1 MPKPKDTLSNESL
14 SDKKKAPTGLGWAS
28 KLMGK
33 AADKMANR
41 TIFGGMKSEPVT
53 AADVP
58 EVRTTALPGGVLN
71 NAQLDV
77 ITMPFVSPDSGK
89 THQIEGYHLPAQPGK
104 PTMVFFG
111 GTDMDRKAAHY
122 KDHIKTMADQ
132 AKGQGT
138 GLIVMDYPTNAN
150 EGKIKS
156 QVDQMQQHMANN
168 MGIPLNQQA
177 YAGYSLGGNTALY
190 AARTN
195 PDAAGLHLTS
205 TVSSIRQESKNAM
218 AAAGSIS
225 KIADKGQLSTL
236 MDNIDETRQLIAA
249 QQVRPGGPMPV
260 SIVYSSQERFGE
272 AGNNHMAPL
281 LNEFNNYPGPPIVPA
296 VSDMAAPDNVD
307 AHEFILKT
315 PESFNSMSAFIR
327 TADQSLQAR
336 QALPAPGVAP
346 VVPAVGPVMGPAVA
360 PVVAPPVP
368 TVTPVMP
375 AGIPAAPGMMGA
387 HRPAAPPTPAPVPPP
402 PPPLPV
408 ADHEPDVG
416 SLTTSTDDTTS
427 LGEFED
433 EEMDLD
439 DLDDLGFDFSAD
451 DPSPDTLKENNPS
464 VATSSAYGLN
474 EEEFDD
480 FEQDVEQTQQTQEPR
495 DLLPHQAP
503 EPGSQEM
510 KPLGQNFVEGEKNV
524 PSRTTMVNNTEV
536 SVKEKEWLR
545 QMSNEARDAKGL
557 DEFSKDEWAEK
568 KNAGTTLYMDEEQRE
583 EAKVGFATQNNPS
596 AADGTSV
603 AVTDKD
609 GRDLDGR
616 NIFVMDQEGQ
626 MFAHDEADSTRSL
639 KEGTAPDLPGNV
651 PDKEVHV
658 HHSSFL
664 AGEDVAAAGEFVVGS
679 NTVLRD
685 QPLTQAEADKLGVDT
700 KTAEVSALKEVNNRS
715 GHYQPGAQQAL
726 QSLDQ
731 FDRQGVD
738 MDNTKFTLHRSG
750 ADGGP
755 AIVDGMAKE
764 FMQGRATP
772 GELENAAG
780 NEELTAKLKG
790 AAENTFVA
798 RHNVMNELKDGQPDL
813 NRVHRDDLPDVRS
826 TDKPKIEF
834 DDDDD
839 GVSVDFDDADSG
851 YALKSDAEEALA
863 VKEDVSNE
871 VGVHEPLEQQQTTAS
886 YAPPDDDFILD
897 ADEEAEEQAVEED
910 VSNEV
915 GVNEPLEQQQ
925 TTASYAP
932 PDDDLSPD
940 VDEDASVDV
949 DASLDGPDDDA
960 KQTQSAPAVSSPAD
974 DGPAPKAPSVRD
986 SLRASSQKQNTFQQ
1000 GVQPNSVRGNV
1011 KVDIGSQRAPAPGPK
1026 VGG

>member
-33 AADKMANR
+33 AADKMANKS
-41 TIFGGMKSEPVT
+41 IFKGMKSEPVA

-58 EVRTTALPGGVLN
+58 DLLMTRAPAGGVGVN

-77 ITMPFVSPDSGK
+77 ISMPFVSPDSGK
-89 THQIEGYHLPAQPGK
+89 THQIEGYQLPAQPGK

-111 GTDMDRKAAHY
+111 GTDMDRKAPHY
-122 KDHIKTMADQ
+122 KALIKNMAED
-132 AKGQGT
+132 AKRQGT

-150 EGKIKS
+150 EGKIKA

-177 YAGYSLGGNTALY
+177 YAGYSLGGNPALY

-249 QQVRPGGPMPV
+249 QQGRPGGPMPV
-260 SIVYSSQERFGE
+260 SIVYSDQERFGE

-281 LNEFNNYPGPPIVPA
+281 LNEFNNYPGGQVKVA
-296 VSDMAAPDNVD
+296 VSTMAVAAHED
-307 AHEFILKT
+307 AHQVILRT
-315 PESFNSMSAFIR
+315 PENIMSMADFAR
-327 TADQSLQAR
+327 DADQSVQAR

-346 VVPAVGPVMGPAVA
+346 VVPAVGPGMGPAVA
-360 PVVAPPVP
+360 PVVAPPV
-368 TVTPVMP
+368 VGFTPVMP
-375 AGIPAAPGMMGA
+375 AGPPAALGVAGG
-387 HRPAAPPTPAPVPPP
+387 HRATSPPTPAPVPPP

-408 ADHEPDVG
+408 ADHETDVD

-427 LGEFED
+427 LSEFEE
-433 EEMDLD
+433 EEM
-439 DLDDLGFDFSAD
+439 DLDDLGFDFSDD
-451 DPSPDTLKENNPS
+451 DPSPDALKAESPS
-464 VATSSAYGLN
+464 VPSMGTSPDSELDAE

-480 FEQDVEQTQQTQEPR
+480 FELDMQQNQQRELR
-495 DLLPHQAP
+495 PHQAP
-503 EPGSQEM
+503 EPGTQEM
-510 KPLGQNFVEGEKNV
+510 QPLGQKYVDGEKNL
-524 PSRTTMVNNTEV
+524 PSRTTQVDDQEV

-557 DEFSKDEWAEK
+557 AEFSKDEWAAK
-568 KNAGTTLYMDEEQRE
+568 QNVGSTLYMNEEQRD
-583 EAKVGFATQNNPS
+583 EAKVGFATQNNP
-596 AADGTSV
+596 AAPEGTSV
-603 AVTDKD
+603 AVTDQD
-609 GRDLDGR
+609 GQDLDGK
-616 NIFVMDQEGQ
+616 NIFVMDQDGQ
-626 MFAHDEADSTRSL
+626 MFSYNEADTTRSL
-639 KEGTAPDLPGNV
+639 KEGAAPDLPGNV
-651 PDKEVHV
+651 PDKQVHV

-664 AGEDVAAAGEFVVGS
+664 AGEDVAAAGEFVVGN

-685 QPLTQAEADKLGVDT
+685 QPLSQEEADDLGVDA

-715 GHYQPGAQQAL
+715 GHYLPGAQQAL

-755 AIVDGMAKE
+755 STVEGMAKE
-764 FMQGRATP
+764 LMQGRATP
-772 GELENAAG
+772 EELENAAG
-780 NEELTAKLKG
+780 NEELTTKLQG

-798 RHNVMNELKDGQPDL
+798 RHNVMNELKEGQPDL
-813 NRVHRDDLPDVRS
+813 KRVHRDDLPDERS

-839 GVSVDFDDADSG
+839 EGLSMDFSDDDSG
-851 YALKSDAEEALA
+851 YATKTDT
-863 VKEDVSNE
+863 E
-871 VGVHEPLEQQQTTAS
+871 VGVNEPVEQKQKTATAS
-886 YAPPDDDFILD
+886 YSADDDDFTLD
-897 ADEEAEEQAVEED
+897 VDEEDEELAVEED
-910 VSNEV
+910 VSAEV
-915 GVNEPLEQQQ
+915 ALHEPVEPKQQ
-925 TTASYAP
+925 TAPASHSAP
-932 PDDDLSPD
+932 GADDDDFTLD
-940 VDEDASVDV
+940 VDEEDEELTVEEDV
-949 DASLDGPDDDA
+949 AEEVDGPENDA
-960 KQTQSAPAVSSPAD
+960 KQTQSTPSVD
-974 DGPAPKAPSVRD
+974 DPAPKAPSVRD
-986 SLRASSQKQNTFQQ
+986 SLRASPQKQSSFQQ
-1000 GVQPNSVRGNV
+1000 AVQPNSVRDNV
-1011 KVDIGSQRAPAPGPK
+1011 KVQMGSQRANAPGPK